1 MQNNTEVL
9 DVVYSTYAIK
19 SIIGNIKIMQTN
31 VSEQDQFADAYS
43 STVMLDQVN
52 IQNVTFTD
60 PVIKVSLS
68 VLNGS
73 SIIVNNVTN
82 PNNNLNP
89 LISCSIDSSIDIN
102 SLNYSQSHAS
112 MFLLNNVTGKIQNV
126 HTVSTN
132 SVSNM
137 IEADD

>member
-1 MQNNTEVL
+1 ML

-82 PNNNLNP
+82 PDDSLNP
-89 LISCSIDSSIDIN
+89 FISCSIDSNIDIN

>member
-1 MQNNTEVL
+1 ML

-82 PNNNLNP
+82 PNNSLNP

-102 SLNYSQSHAS
+102 SLNYSQSYAS

>member
-1 MQNNTEVL
+1 ML

-52 IQNVTFTD
+52 IQNVAFTD

-82 PNNNLNP
+82 SDGSLNSF
-89 LISCSIDSSIDIN
+89 ISCSIDSNIDIN
-102 SLNYSQSHAS
+102 SLNYSQSRAS

>member
-1 MQNNTEVL
+1 ML

-19 SIIGNIKIMQTN
+19 STIGNIKIMQTN
-31 VSEQDQFADAYS
+31 VSEQGQFADAYS